1 MAGQAEEFEK
11 QAAEAVRLRELRWLQ
26 KILNTSSPDKRKKS
40 QYELTERVG
49 SGSYGVIYN
58 AKDTLGEA
66 GSVAIKCSFDEDEKE
81 SSLSL
86 QMKRELSAFECLNV
100 PGHENVL
107 RSLNHIIREDQR
119 ITFIVMPYYPAG
131 DLYDYLPTLQAMKTK
146 PRMQQVQVWTGQLVR
161 ALEYMH
167 GKGLCHRDFKSGNI
181 LVDKDQNRLIVC
193 DFGLSRTNAK
203 DAKGENICGSPA
215 TDMDGKFFSSRRVF
229 TVPYRCPRF
238 IMQPKG
244 NNPFSVD
251 VWSLG
256 CVVGDMIQGTLFFKA
271 DTEKGILHAHFG
283 LLGTPTEE
291 YWPGVTKFNKFK
303 KWERDFPRV
312 RLQPVEVA
320 LKRYLGDMTA
330 PVLAVLA
337 QALVMN
343 PAKRGSAADLVNA
356 FEREAAA

>member
-1 MAGQAEEFEK
+1 MSGQAARLEE
-11 QAAEAVRLRELRWLQ
+11 QAAQAVRQQELEWLQ
-26 KILNTSSPDKRKKS
+26 KILNTSSSDKSKKS
-40 QYELTERVG
+40 QYELTERKG
-49 SGSYGVIYN
+49 SGSYGVIYK

-66 GSVAIKCSFDEDEKE
+66 GEVAIKCSFDEDEE
-81 SSLSL
+81 ELSLSL
-86 QMKRELSAFECLNV
+86 EMKRELSAFECLNV

-107 RSLNHIIREDQR
+107 RSLNHIIREDER

-131 DLYDYLPTLQAMKTK
+131 DLYDYLPTLKGMENE
-146 PRMQQVQVWTGQLVR
+146 PRMQQIQLWTGQLVR

-193 DFGLSRTNAK
+193 DFGFSRTNAK
-203 DAKGENICGSPA
+203 DAEGKKLRGSHA
-215 TDMDGKFFSSRRVF
+215 RDMDGKFFSSVDVF

-238 IMQPKG
+238 ILSPKG

-251 VWSLG
+251 AWSLG
-256 CVVGDMIQGTLFFKA
+256 CVVGDMIQGKTLFNA
-271 DTEKGILHAHFG
+271 ENEVGVLHAHFG

-291 YWPGVTKFNKFK
+291 YWPGVTKFNRFK